1 MYACPWCGRDATEGN
16 QFCGGCG
23 HELPTTTAPP
33 QQADGPRVVA
43 TFGPTMG
50 WAGKTIAYLNQQFV
64 LEGHGPISAEG
75 VLEYDRQGYL
85 VWANVG
91 LREWVRGIVASR
103 QGAPAA
109 PPITH
114 DERTQASQSSDP
126 VGAPAQSV
134 PVHAVPGTA
143 SVSVQHR
150 TPSGSPVVAKPNEGV
165 VVANDIAMTLEAARC
180 EECRC
185 DVYVRPDGCCL
196 AGHPRE
202 SLSAF
207 RSVSSSPPLAALC
220 EQCKKVVVIADG
232 TCPNGHE
239 ADSLRSRFHI
249 STPIPKR
256 RYTSSVSEYYAD
268 PVFEHIRRMTK
279 EQRTDAEVPEKVGSW
294 GGCWV
299 NILQSSRDRAGM
311 ALEAKPITVDF
322 MLGLYIG
329 ALNHPLLFDYR
340 SLVVKAFEQDL
351 PVRSTSQ
358 AVAMGTVFA
367 GGGAILGAALSD
379 ALAKWTIIKDVPFLA
394 LGHLDEVAG
403 PLWVVLAIKGRTKHT
418 PQSLAEIIEA
428 HRAWVLRDL
437 AALRA

>member
-1 MYACPWCGRDATEGN
+1 MYACPWCGRDAIEGN

-23 HELPTTTAPP
+23 HELPATTAPP
-33 QQADGPRVVA
+33 QQAGRARIVA
-43 TFGPTMG
+43 TFGPTTG
-50 WAGKTIAYLNQQFV
+50 WAGKTIAYENQQLV
-64 LEGHGPISAEG
+64 LEGHGPIRAEG
-75 VLEYDRQGYL
+75 VLEYDRQGHL
-85 VWANVG
+85 VWANAG
-91 LREWVRGIVASR
+91 LREWVQGMVASR
-103 QGAPAA
+103 QAAPAA
-109 PPITH
+109 PPTTH

-143 SVSVQHR
+143 SVSVQHL

-165 VVANDIAMTLEAARC
+165 VVANDIAMKLEAARC
-180 EECRC
+180 EECGC

-202 SLSAF
+202 SLSAV

-256 RYTSSVSEYYAD
+256 RCEFSGSEYYAI

-279 EQRTDAEVPEKVGSW
+279 EQRRDAEVPLEVGTW
-294 GGCWV
+294 GGRWV
-299 NILQSSRDRAGM
+299 NMLQSSRDRTGM
-311 ALEAKPITVDF
+311 AFEAKQIAVDF
-322 MLGLYIG
+322 TFGLRVGTI
-329 ALNHPLLFDYR
+329 NHPLLFDYR

-358 AVAMGTVFA
+358 AVATGTVFA

-379 ALAKWTIIKDVPFLA
+379 ALAKWTVIKDAPFLA

-403 PLWVVLAIKGRTKHT
+403 PLWVVLATKGRTKHT